1 MMKNNESGYILI
13 LTLVIISL
21 MVAMSVYIANR
32 GGLFAPFA
40 KMAIEREKA
49 KLIAFGGIQVAMEQ
63 IASGSI
69 KEEKKKESPL
79 PAAGNKKAGAGE
91 KTLKAQDDRGNIS
104 LESDKKLLETI
115 LPILNKWQ
123 TFELQEKFDGVDG
136 QLKICVMCEDGKIN
150 INNVY
155 DFANKQFYKKG
166 TSDYKKIMESVF
178 SQLEKFTKRN
188 LFSVFDNFLKERQ
201 YVLNDVTQ
209 LLGVKGFDIFAQ
221 NLFYKPQKEDQKK
234 VYLTDL
240 FTIWSDKRTIQPWL
254 LSDSVV
260 QLLGLKPMAISSGEK
275 GKQKVKQLLK
285 KMKQQADWQKDWNL
299 IFTKLYG
306 RKFDQLTKNI
316 TPLFATRFEPSTFSV
331 LSYGNVGDYRV
342 FLYAIIERQKQTK
355 KDGVTIEVNLKKVY
369 WL

>member
-1 MMKNNESGYILI
+1 M
-13 LTLVIISL
+13 
-21 MVAMSVYIANR
+21 
-32 GGLFAPFA
+32 
-40 KMAIEREKA
+40 
-49 KLIAFGGIQVAMEQ
+49 
-63 IASGSI
+63 
-69 KEEKKKESPL
+69 
-79 PAAGNKKAGAGE
+79 
-91 KTLKAQDDRGNIS
+91 
-104 LESDKKLLETI
+104 
-115 LPILNKWQ
+115 NKWQ
-123 TFELQEKFDGVDG
+123 TFELKENIDGVDG

-166 TSDYKKIMESVF
+166 TTDYKKIMESVF
-178 SQLEKFTKRN
+178 VQLEKFTKTN

-209 LLGVKGFDIFAQ
+209 LLGVKGFDIFAHSV
-221 NLFYKPQKEDQKK
+221 FYEPQKEDHKK
-234 VYLTDL
+234 VYLADL

-260 QLLGLKPMAISSGEK
+260 QLLGLKPMAISSGKK
-275 GKQKVKQLLK
+275 GKQKVKQLLP
-285 KMKQQADWQKDWNL
+285 KMKQQADWQKDWDPT
-299 IFTKLYG
+299 FSKLYG
-306 RKFDQLTKNI
+306 KKFGQLAKNI

>member
-1 MMKNNESGYILI
+1 MMKKNESGYILI

-69 KEEKKKESPL
+69 KKEQKKESP
-79 PAAGNKKAGAGE
+79 PPTGPSGGGKKE
-91 KTLKAQDDRGNIS
+91 TKKKSSNVS
-104 LESDKKLLETI
+104 LESDKKLLEAI
-115 LPILNKWQ
+115 LPVLNKWQ
-123 TFELQEKFDGVDG
+123 TFELKENIDGVDG

-166 TSDYKKIMESVF
+166 TTDYKKIMESVF
-178 SQLEKFTKRN
+178 AQLEKFTKTN

-209 LLGVKGFDIFAQ
+209 LLGVKGFDIFAHS
-221 NLFYKPQKEDQKK
+221 LFYEPQKEDQKK

-260 QLLGLKPMAISSGEK
+260 QLLGLKPMAISSGKK
-275 GKQKVKQLLK
+275 GKQKVKQLLP
-285 KMKQQADWQKDWNL
+285 KMKQQADWQKDWDPT
-299 IFTKLYG
+299 FSKLYG
-306 RKFDQLTKNI
+306 KKFGQLAKNI

-331 LSYGNVGDYRV
+331 LSYGNVGDYSV